1 MSAFVTA
8 VYLALVAAAIVVEIY
23 AQLKPNQIAPLG
35 VTLSKAAN
43 SRINRVGLTAAWWWF
58 GWHFLFAQT
67 IQTNL

>member
-1 MSAFVTA
+1 MSTLVTA
-8 VYLALVAAAIVVEIY
+8 VYLALVVAVIAVEII
-23 AQLKPNQIAPLG
+23 AQLKPDRIEPLG
-35 VTLSKAAN
+35 VMLSRAAN

>member
-1 MSAFVTA
+1 MSTLVTA
-8 VYLALVAAAIVVEIY
+8 VYLALVVAAIAVEII
-23 AQLKPNQIAPLG
+23 AQLKPDRIEPLG
-35 VTLSKAAN
+35 VRLSRAAN

>member
-1 MSAFVTA
+1 MSTLVTA
-8 VYLALVAAAIVVEIY
+8 VYLALVVAAIAVEII
-23 AQLKPNQIAPLG
+23 AQLKPDRIEPLG
-35 VTLSKAAN
+35 VMLWRAAN

>member
-1 MSAFVTA
+1 MSTLVTA
-8 VYLALVAAAIVVEIY
+8 VYLALVVAAIAVEII
-23 AQLKPNQIAPLG
+23 AQLKPDRIEPLG
-35 VTLSKAAN
+35 VMLSRAAN